1 MARKHSD
8 LPKLFQRTAHGN
20 YYFRRMTG
28 NKRITINTGT
38 GDLNAAKKFL
48 RNYLSGE
55 KTISFAVQSSR
66 HIHQVATAIAQS
78 VVGQTIER
86 TLLSETFDTWIHWQN
101 RSVSESVNVQRQVLI
116 VSAKVAK
123 LLADR

>member
-1 MARKHSD
+1 MARKYSD

-38 GDLNAAKKFL
+38 GALNAAKKFL

-55 KTISFAVQSSR
+55 SAM
-66 HIHQVATAIAQS
+66 ALTAPAS
-78 VVGQTIER
+78 
-86 TLLSETFDTWIHWQN
+86 
-101 RSVSESVNVQRQVLI
+101 
-116 VSAKVAK
+116 KV
-123 LLADR
+123 

>member
-8 LPKLFQRTAHGN
+8 LPKLFQRTVHGN

-55 KTISFAVQSSR
+55 SAMAFAAPSSNNV
-66 HIHQVATAIAQS
+66 HQLASALAQS
-78 VVGQTIER
+78 IIGQTIER
-86 TLLSETFDTWIHWQN
+86 IP
-101 RSVSESVNVQRQVLI
+101 LI
-116 VSAKVAK
+116 DSGGQFVKFQLKPQKKNYSK
-123 LLADR
+123 LT

>member
-1 MARKHSD
+1 
-8 LPKLFQRTAHGN
+8 
-20 YYFRRMTG
+20 MTG

-55 KTISFAVQSSR
+55 SAMALAAQSSR

-78 VVGQTIER
+78 VVGQSIER
-86 TLLSETFDTWIHWQN
+86 TQLTATFDIWIR
-101 RSVSESVNVQRQVLI
+101 RSKNAFGLSLPSV
-116 VSAKVAK
+116 VSAGEHSWKIFSENI
-123 LLADR
+123 

>member
-20 YYFRRMTG
+20 YYFRRMRG

-38 GDLNAAKKFL
+38 GDITAAKKFL

-55 KTISFAVQSSR
+55 SAMALAAPVYQFSRNLRRCYHFNYGCTGKTGAY
-66 HIHQVATAIAQS
+66 
-78 VVGQTIER
+78 
-86 TLLSETFDTWIHWQN
+86 QN
-101 RSVSESVNVQRQVLI
+101 Q
-116 VSAKVAK
+116 
-123 LLADR
+123 

>member
-8 LPKLFQRTAHGN
+8 LPTLFQRTVHGN

-55 KTISFAVQSSR
+55 SAMAL
-66 HIHQVATAIAQS
+66 ATPTS
-78 VVGQTIER
+78 KFE
-86 TLLSETFDTWIHWQN
+86 
-101 RSVSESVNVQRQVLI
+101 
-116 VSAKVAK
+116 
-123 LLADR
+123 